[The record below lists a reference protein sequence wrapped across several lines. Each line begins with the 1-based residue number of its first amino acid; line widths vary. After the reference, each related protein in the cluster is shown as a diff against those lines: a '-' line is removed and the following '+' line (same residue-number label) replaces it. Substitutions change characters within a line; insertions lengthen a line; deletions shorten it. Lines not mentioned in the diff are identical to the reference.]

1 MTTESLRRWTQEH
14 TEQETMQII
23 ETGETIYFE
32 REQISTADLLNPSA
46 IHAAYLYYAIEQD
59 RRDEL
64 RRMRYLK
71 RAKHYIPRPI
81 FGYEPYTF
89 IPAPEA
95 VLVQKAFQDAAEGVS

>member
-1 MTTESLRRWTQEH
+1 MTTESLRRWTREH
-14 TEQETMQII
+14 TEQETLRIM

-32 REQISTADLLNPSA
+32 KEQISTADLLKPST

-81 FGYEPYTF
+81 FGYEPYGSTCKD
-89 IPAPEA
+89 E
-95 VLVQKAFQDAAEGVS
+95 